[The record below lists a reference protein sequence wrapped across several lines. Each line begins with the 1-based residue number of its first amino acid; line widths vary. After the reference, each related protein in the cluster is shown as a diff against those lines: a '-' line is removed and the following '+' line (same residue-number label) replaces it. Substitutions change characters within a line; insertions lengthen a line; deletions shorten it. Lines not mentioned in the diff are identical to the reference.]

1 MAIDT
6 LFPPM
11 ELDEPDY
18 VDRNVNKIYRATGE
32 SYPQK
37 THYIPAELSFRED
50 FVREYLS
57 DSNPVHALMRLGHT
71 QAVALNAA
79 PRLMAEQYVKD
90 LISKRGEHRLTG
102 MDGSQKD
109 DTLRSEME
117 LILRQI
123 MCDPSAK
130 GSERVAAAKE
140 LANLRGFHA
149 PVKSDSEDNLGGV
162 MIVPALPRSVDAI
175 DDWEQLS
182 IVSQQ
187 ELKKNVIKDI

>member
-1 MAIDT
+1 MALDE
-6 LFPPM
+6 LCPPM

-18 VDRNVNKIYRATGE
+18 VDRKVNKIYTPTGE
-32 SYPQK
+32 TYPPK

-50 FVREYLS
+50 FVREYLT
-57 DSNPVHALMRLGHT
+57 DHNAVNALMRLGHT
-71 QAVALNAA
+71 QAVALSSA

-90 LISKRGEHRLTG
+90 LITKRGEHRLTG

-109 DTLRSEME
+109 DTLRAEME

-123 MCDPSAK
+123 MCNPSAK

-140 LANLRGFHA
+140 LAALRGFHA
-149 PVKSDSEDNLGGV
+149 PIKTDSDDNLGGV
-162 MIVPALPRSVDAI
+162 MIVPQLPNSVEAI

-187 ELKKNVIKDI
+187 QLKRDVIKDI